1 MGEYLAG
8 TTTARTADEMSSPA
22 LLLLGLAVTSSAQTA
37 SLLYAGL
44 TISAAAGGPV
54 LGALLDRSARPGRLL
69 AYTLGGYAAGLA
81 VIAVGLGHA
90 PTGAVVA
97 VAVLA
102 GFLAPSLSGGW
113 TSRLPDVLPP
123 DRISRGYSL
132 DAATFSAAAL
142 AGPALAGL
150 VAAAAGATWAMAVV
164 TALLLLAAP
173 AAWRLPGGALRS
185 RSADMALASAGGGS
199 ARQGSTSGGSTS
211 EDSAG
216 RDSAGRG
223 RTGQGSAG
231 QGSAG
236 QGSDGEDSAGE
247 GSAGGLVADLQAG
260 FGAIARSRRL
270 LRITVCSVV
279 AYLGVGM
286 LVVACPL
293 IGERHLGGADR
304 GALLLSVIAATSL
317 ATTAAMSR
325 WPPRLSPDAI
335 FAVATALAGC
345 AYAALALAP
354 DPAWIIV
361 AVAVVGVADG
371 PQLAAVFAVRYQQAP
386 RRLRGQVFTTAAS
399 LKISAGAIGATLA
412 GQLAARSP
420 ALLLATAAATQAA
433 ALAGFALTSL
443 TRRKDSPPQTAPAT
457 EAGPASH

>member
-1 MGEYLAG
+1 MGEYLVG

-22 LLLLGLAVTSSAQTA
+22 LLLLGLAVTGSARTA

-185 RSADMALASAGGGS
+185 RSADMALASAGEGS
-199 ARQGSTSGGSTS
+199 AGQGSTSGGSTRQGGDGQGSDGDGDGASEDSAS

-216 RDSAGRG
+216 
-223 RTGQGSAG
+223 
-231 QGSAG
+231 
-236 QGSDGEDSAGE
+236 EDSASE
-247 GSAGGLVADLQAG
+247 DSASGLVADLQAG

-361 AVAVVGVADG
+361 VVAVVGVADG
-371 PQLAAVFAVRYQQAP
+371 PQLAAVFAVRHQEAP
-386 RRLRGQVFTTAAS
+386 PRLRGQVFTTAAS

-433 ALAGFALTSL
+433 ALAGFALSSL
-443 TRRKDSPPQTAPAT
+443 TRCKD
-457 EAGPASH
+457 